1 MNPNQNL
8 FCIPASVEV
17 SARPGQFSLSCLEAH
32 LLLRREPTP
41 LAWTIL
47 LPMVGTPPCGT

>member
-17 SARPGQFSLSCLEAH
+17 SARPGQFSLSS
-32 LLLRREPTP
+32 LLDELFG
-41 LAWTIL
+41 
-47 LPMVGTPPCGT
+47 GTPVTTP